1 MKNSRIRAAFLLSA
15 LFLALLLL
23 PNAVRLL
30 TDWYWFQ
37 EIGFE
42 SIFLTRLGAQIL
54 LGVGVG
60 LLSFGFLY
68 LNFRIA
74 HRRLGGQPIWIRLD
88 QYGRQQLDVSQ
99 LLNRFAVP
107 GFLLLSLFV
116 GLFAAGRWLTVL
128 QYLHGASFDLR
139 DPILQRDLSYYFF
152 ALPMA
157 EAALGLFFFLAVMAL
172 LVSLALYYLRG
183 ELVFQRWRL
192 RSARRAQLHLAL
204 VASFL
209 FVLTALS
216 IHFIRIPELLYSST
230 GPLLGASYTDLHVR
244 LPVLRILPIVALVGA
259 ALLVWGGIKR
269 ELDRSAAAALV
280 LYFGL
285 SVLGGSLYPAAIQTF
300 SVAPNELVKEAPL
313 LRHHIAATQRAW
325 GLDGVKTRDLE
336 GAAVL
341 TLQDLRENAS
351 TIRNVRLWDREP
363 LLDTFGQ
370 IQEIRTY
377 YEFNSVDNDRYWLD
391 GEYRQVMLSPRELS
405 SAALPARTFI
415 NERLTFTHGM
425 GLTLGPVNLVTD
437 EGLPVLFIKDLP
449 PASTVSIAVKRPEIY
464 FGELSNDY
472 VFANTQQKEFNYPSG
487 DENVFTTYEGT
498 GGVPVRSLLRK
509 AIFAARF
516 GSLKI
521 LLSDDITNESRALYY
536 RNIRDRAEKA
546 LPFLRF
552 DSDPYLVITDEG
564 RLHWIYDAYTRSR
577 RYPYAQRLP
586 DGTNYVR
593 NSVKLVIDAY
603 DGDLRAYVAD
613 PTDPIVQTLQ
623 RIFPGI
629 FLPLEAMPRDL
640 RAHLRYPE
648 DLFRVQTALYTTY
661 HMGEPQIFYN
671 REDQWAIPAGAPGQ
685 TQDPFYRH
693 IIMKLPGEETEEFIL
708 MVPFTPQGKDNLS
721 AWMVARN
728 DGAHYGELVVYRFPK
743 QSLIFGPRQIIN
755 RINQD
760 TEISRQISLW
770 DQRGSEVIRGNLL
783 VIPIEESLLYVQ
795 PLYLRAEGGRIP
807 ELKRVVVAYENRVVM
822 AETLEAGL
830 ALIFGERGVETARP
844 RPPAAARE
852 PFAQTEELVAR
863 ALRHFEQAEAAQ
875 RGGDWARY
883 GEELRRLGEVLR
895 ELHDSSTRKETSSP

>member
-1 MKNSRIRAAFLLSA
+1 MKARRVRTAILLTA
-15 LFLALLLL
+15 LFFALLLL
-23 PNAVRLL
+23 PNGVRLL

-37 EIGFE
+37 GIGFE
-42 SIFLTRLGAQIL
+42 RIFLTRLGGQIL
-54 LGVGVG
+54 LGVGIG
-60 LLSFGFLY
+60 LLTFGFLY

-74 HRRLGGQPIWIRLD
+74 HRRRGSQPIWVRLD
-88 QYGRQQLDVSQ
+88 QYGRQQVDVSQ

-107 GFLLLSLFV
+107 AFLLLSLFV

-128 QYLHGASFDLR
+128 QYLHRTSFDLR
-139 DPILQRDLSYYFF
+139 DPIFQRDLSYYFF
-152 ALPMA
+152 TLPIA
-157 EAALGLFFFLAVMAL
+157 EVALGLFFFLAVVAL

-183 ELVFQRWRL
+183 ELVFQGRRL
-192 RSARRAQLHLAL
+192 RAARRAQLHLAL
-204 VASFL
+204 IGSL
-209 FVLTALS
+209 WFVLTALS
-216 IHFIRIPELLYSST
+216 VHFIRIPELLYSTT
-230 GPLLGASYTDLHVR
+230 GPLLGASHTDLHAR
-244 LPVLRILPIVALVGA
+244 LPVLRILPVVALLGA

-269 ELDRSAAAALV
+269 ELDRTAVGAVV
-280 LYFGL
+280 LYFGV
-285 SVLGGSLYPAAIQTF
+285 SILGGSLYPAAIQKF
-300 SVAPNELVKEAPL
+300 SVAPNELVKEAPQ
-313 LRHHIAATQRAW
+313 LRHHIAATQEAW
-325 GLDGVKTRDLE
+325 GLDRVETRDLD
-336 GAAVL
+336 GAATL
-341 TLQDLRENAS
+341 TLQDLRENTS

-377 YEFNSVDNDRYWLD
+377 YEFVSVDNDRYWLD
-391 GEYRQVMLSPRELS
+391 QEYRQVMLSPRELS

-425 GLTLGPVNLVTD
+425 GLTLGPVNLVTS

-449 PASTVSIAVKRPEIY
+449 PASTISLAVKRPEIY

-472 VFANTQQKEFNYPSG
+472 VFAKTKQKEFNYPSG
-487 DENVFTTYEGT
+487 EQNIFTTYEGT

-509 AIFAARF
+509 AILAARF

-521 LLSDDITNESRALYY
+521 LLSDDITGESRALYY

-577 RYPYAQRLP
+577 RYPYAQRLS

-593 NSVKLVIDAY
+593 NSVKLVLDAY

-613 PTDPIVQTLQ
+613 PTDPIVQTLG

-629 FLPLEAMPRDL
+629 FLPLDEMPQDL
-640 RAHLRYPE
+640 RSHLRYPK
-648 DLFRVQTALYTTY
+648 DLFRLQTTLYTTY

-671 REDQWAIPAGAPGQ
+671 REDQWAIPVGAPGQ
-685 TQDPFYRH
+685 TGDPFYRH
-693 IIMKLPGEETEEFIL
+693 MIMRLPGEETEEFIL
-708 MVPFTPQGKDNLS
+708 MVPYTPRGKDNLS

-743 QSLIFGPRQIIN
+743 QSLVFGPRQIIN

-783 VIPIEESLLYVQ
+783 VIPIEESLIYIQ

-830 ALIFGERGVETARP
+830 PQIFGEGVVETAEP
-844 RPPAAARE
+844 LPAAAGRE
-852 PFAQTEELVAR
+852 PVAQTEELAAR
-863 ALRHFEQAEAAQ
+863 ALRHFEQAQASQ
-875 RGGDWARY
+875 RRGDWARY

-895 ELHDSSTRKETSSP
+895 ELRGSSTREEPSSP